1 MLPSVS
7 GSDSIGHIASPVVQR
22 ECPVVVRDE
31 APLTPGALL
40 MSQRDFLLRV
50 LGPEYI
56 SSDHDPDLLS
66 EKMRM
71 GLRIERA
78 LPQRSGVSFAWRCE
92 ILGRSEGGRLRMDG
106 APAPG
111 EPVSWADPD
120 RLPGLGAGHPIG
132 RLWPEGGTVRLSGQA
147 LSLPAGIFGD
157 PGSGK
162 TFLAQTIGEL
172 YLRSRVPVFAFDMS
186 PDEEYLE
193 WGRRLQEA
201 LPEIPLTPVEVGP
214 QRRIPLHRLRPEE
227 LLEAA
232 GSLTRD
238 QEDLLGTAVA
248 ELAREGR
255 SWTREDLERRIRLIA
270 GAQNRGTVADNLI
283 RKLSYRLERLLDF
296 LGDTESVFDPSAGGL
311 HVFRLARQP
320 YRELIAAVICTL
332 IEEMALNGR
341 LRGGVVLI
349 DEAHLVA
356 PADRDIPSRH
366 RIRYFV
372 RLARHLNI
380 VPWLISQSPRGVD
393 RQVFD
398 LLRFVYIFALSGE
411 NLAAVRDRLAGLHP
425 RLAEQIPSL
434 PTGVCLLTGPRDLLP
449 FPVFMRAEGRRTE
462 HPTPTRDIFR
472 IFEEGE
478 DHGFEVPE
486 HRS

>member
-1 MLPSVS
+1 MLPAAS
-7 GSDSIGHIASPVVQR
+7 GSNSIGHIASPVAQR

-31 APLTPGALL
+31 VPLTPGAVL
-40 MSQRDFLLRV
+40 MSQQGFLLRV
-50 LGPEYI
+50 LGPEYA
-56 SSDHDPDLLS
+56 SSDHEPDRLA

-78 LPQRSGVSFAWRCE
+78 VPQRSGASFAWRCE
-92 ILGRSEGGRLRMDG
+92 ILGRSENGRLRTDG

-111 EPVSWADPD
+111 EPVSWADPG
-120 RLPGLGAGHPIG
+120 RLPGLDAGHAIG
-132 RLWPEGGTVRLSGQA
+132 RLWPGGGTVRLSGPA

-172 YLRSRVPVFAFDMS
+172 YLRSGVPVFAFDMS

-193 WGRRLQEA
+193 WGRRLREVQ
-201 LPEIPLTPVEVGP
+201 PEIPLTEVEVGP
-214 QRRIPLHRLRPEE
+214 RRRIPIHRLRPEE

-232 GSLTRD
+232 GILTRD
-238 QEDLLGTAVA
+238 QEDLLGAAVA

-255 SWTREDLERRIRLIA
+255 PWTRRDLEQRIRRIA
-270 GAQNRGTVADNLI
+270 EAQNRQTVADNLI

-296 LGDTESVFDPSAGGL
+296 LGDAESVLDPSVGGL
-311 HVFRLARQP
+311 HVFRLAHQP

-332 IEEMALNGR
+332 IEEMALGGR

-356 PADRDIPSRH
+356 PADRDIPSRY

-380 VPWLISQSPRGVD
+380 VPWLISQSPRSVD

-449 FPVFMRAEGRRTE
+449 FPIFMRAEGRRTE

-472 IFEEGE
+472 IFEGGE
-478 DHGFEVPE
+478 DRGVEAAE